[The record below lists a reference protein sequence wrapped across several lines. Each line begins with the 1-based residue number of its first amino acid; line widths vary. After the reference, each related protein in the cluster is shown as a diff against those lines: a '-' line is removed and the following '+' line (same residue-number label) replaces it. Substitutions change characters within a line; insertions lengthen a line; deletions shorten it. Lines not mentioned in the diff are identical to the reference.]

1 VVQLTT
7 NNSHT
12 ELRILNEGLAADAS
26 ELILAEL
33 GLACSIEC
41 FCIICIISIECEWYK
56 KPGDPSPSYTTSCLP
71 DTIRW

>member
-1 VVQLTT
+1 MVQLTT

-33 GLACSIEC
+33 GLACSIC
-41 FCIICIISIECEWYK
+41 IICIICIISIECEWYK
-56 KPGDPSPSYTTSCLP
+56 KPGDPSPSYATSCLP